1 MGDSQH
7 TVDEYEKQLDELR
20 GRLLGMAGRVE
31 EMIHQAV
38 EALVEGDA
46 QLAEKTLEDDR
57 VVNHDEMTI
66 DDLCLRI
73 LAKRQPMAGDL
84 RLVTTVFE
92 MVTDLERIGDL
103 AVNISLEAID
113 QRDYDDEPPLSEIPE
128 LAEIV
133 EWMVTRAIESFIDR
147 DADTARDVIHR
158 DDEVDA
164 LYAAIN
170 RRMVEYMR
178 SHEEAIEAGTGI
190 QSAAKHL
197 ERMADHTTNLGE
209 KVIFMVDGKDVRH
222 RDKLDEEWHER
233 EDRG

>member
-46 QLAEKTLEDDR
+46 QLAKKTLEDDR

>member
-1 MGDSQH
+1 MGESH
-7 TVDEYEKQLDELR
+7 TVDEYEQQLSELR

-31 EMIHQAV
+31 EMITQAV
-38 EALVEGDA
+38 DALVEGDRE
-46 QLAEKTLEDDR
+46 LAEQTLEDDR
-57 VVNHDEMTI
+57 IVNHDEMTI
-66 DDLCLRI
+66 DDLSLRI

-113 QRDYDDEPPLSEIPE
+113 QREYDAEPPLSEIPE

-133 EWMVTRAIESFIDR
+133 QWMVTRAIESFIER

-190 QSAAKHL
+190 QSVAKHL

-222 RDKLDEEWHER
+222 RDKIEEDWHER
-233 EDRG
+233 DS